1 MRRRK
6 DGFIGEQSIVLSPV
20 VVEKEEGDELV
31 SSLFVTDIGYYPNAT
46 NHYMERKTP
55 IDQYVLIYCVDGRGW
70 YGLRGKRHEVCKNEF
85 FILPAGIPHEYGAA
99 DEWTIYWVHF
109 RGEHASVYAEGL
121 QTPHK
126 IGVTMNSRIRDRIS
140 IFEEIF
146 HTLYHGNGIEELR
159 YASSLLHHFLATMRY
174 LTLYR
179 QSLPEQTDIVEAAK
193 HFMHENVE
201 NSIGLEAVAKYVG
214 YSPSHF
220 SAVFKKATGT
230 SPLAYF
236 NQLKIDYACQL
247 LRETTLKVNQISYKV
262 GIEDPLYFSR
272 LFSKVKGMS
281 PSRYR
286 EACNV
291 SVDDFE

>member
-1 MRRRK
+1 M
-6 DGFIGEQSIVLSPV
+6 IVILKP
-20 VVEKEEGDELV
+20 
-31 SSLFVTDIGYYPNAT
+31 
-46 NHYMERKTP
+46 HTP
-55 IDQYVLIYCVDGRGW
+55 QDRVAHLLQW
-70 YGLRGKRHEVCKNEF
+70 LRGQGLGTHVSE
-85 FILPAGIPHEYGAA
+85 GEYH
-99 DEWTIYWVHF
+99 TVI
-109 RGEHASVYAEGL
+109 GL
-121 QTPHK
+121 
-126 IGVTMNSRIRDRIS
+126 IGDTSKVD
-140 IFEEIF
+140 
-146 HTLYHGNGIEELR
+146 LD
-159 YASSLLHHFLATMRY
+159 LL
-174 LTLYR
+174 
-179 QSLPEQTDIVEAAK
+179 QSLDIVEAAK

-291 SVDDFE
+291 SVDDLT

>member
-1 MRRRK
+1 MHGRK
-6 DGFIGEQSIVLSPV
+6 DGFKGEQSIVLSPV
-20 VVEKEEGDELV
+20 VIEKEEGDELV

-46 NHYMERKTP
+46 NHFKERKKA
-55 IDQYVLIYCVDGRGW
+55 IDQYVLIYCVDGSGW
-70 YGLRGKRHEVCKNEF
+70 YQLRDKTYKVGKNEF
-85 FILPAGIPHEYGAA
+85 FILPAGVPHVYGAEG
-99 DEWTIYWVHF
+99 EWTIYWVHF

-121 QTPHK
+121 QIPHK
-126 IGVTMNSRIRDRIS
+126 IGVTVNSRIRDRIS
-140 IFEEIF
+140 IFEEIL
-146 HTLYHGNGIEELR
+146 HTLYHGSGVEELR

-193 HFMHENVE
+193 HYMHENLE
-201 NSIGLEAVAKYVG
+201 NSIELEAVAKYVG

-220 SAVFKKATGT
+220 SVVFKKATGV

-236 NQLKIDYACQL
+236 TQLKIDYACQL
-247 LRETTLKVNQISYKV
+247 LRETVLKVYQISYKL

-281 PSRYR
+281 PSKYR
-286 EACNV
+286 EMNNKIV
-291 SVDDFE
+291 G